1 MKNLFGAALV
11 SALVLGTAA
20 SARAQTDT
28 IPTAPDSVR
37 AVPETTTAPFRTGVD
52 SVPAGPCVRQVRR
65 IAPPPSPRS
74 FRRQWP
80 LATAGAVLGWLAAD
94 RAVVPTEQPLV
105 ILSASTLG
113 SILGSYFQAKS
124 EGHASLGRS
133 VAGGVLGAVP
143 AGAVV
148 YLNRA
153 DRHDN
158 REFLTRGVVPV
169 VGGALQSAV
178 TAAATSSSLQ
188 PPRTQIIECP
198 PAVIPAPQR

>member
-11 SALVLGTAA
+11 SALVLGTTGT
-20 SARAQTDT
+20 ARAQTDT
-28 IPTAPDSVR
+28 IPTVPDSAL

-52 SVPAGPCVRQVRR
+52 SVASVPCVRQVRR

-80 LATAGAVLGWLAAD
+80 MATAGAVLGWLAAD
-94 RAVVPTEQPLV
+94 RAVGPTEQPLV

-143 AGAVV
+143 AGAIL

-153 DRHDN
+153 DRHDE

-169 VGGALQSAV
+169 AGGALQGAV

-188 PPRTQIIECP
+188 PARTQIIECP
-198 PAVIPAPQR
+198 QLIITQPR